1 MALRDALRHLAVA
14 SERSP
19 RALMQWTPPQQ
30 AFYLDPAPRKSF
42 RAGNQIGKSYGGLR
56 WLIDLAEGKH
66 PDQFRPPPLE
76 CWIVCTSWSQSVAI
90 MGKFRSLIDVASID
104 EGASSNF
111 STRNGYGKDN
121 PAVILRNGSVVRFRT
136 TRQGPTALQ
145 GATCHVVLIDEPT
158 SLDIYRELDRRLTRT
173 GGLLGCT
180 FTPANVDCRWI
191 RELTEAG
198 ILSETHA
205 DLTVANLTPIGSS
218 EPFQL
223 LTGRRMDQA
232 WIDEQWANTPA
243 AFADVVLSGA
253 WEGKPMGAFF
263 QTFDRGKHARSGLKL
278 SPSKGPIRIC
288 LGVDHAAAGREY
300 GQAAVLCQVQQWV
313 DSEGALKE
321 AINVVDE
328 CVAVGS
334 ATSEEF
340 GRHIASM
347 LRRHGLVWRDL
358 WRAYGDIPAASRI
371 AYKSN
376 AELARSI
383 ARVFGM
389 HVNNMR
395 PRIDGAK
402 EGRGAAGLLDTG
414 CRYIYAGFANDLINV
429 HPRCKLLIEAL
440 ESWDITDPKYEL
452 KDVIDALRYALKD
465 FVLPFHAQTNVSVRI
480 G

>member
-1 MALRDALRHLAVA
+1 LR
-14 SERSP
+14 
-19 RALMQWTPPQQ
+19 WTKPQEE
-30 AFYLDPAPRKSF
+30 FYRLDHPRKAF
-42 RAGNQIGKSYGGLR
+42 RAGNQIGKTWAGLR
-56 WLIDLAEGKH
+56 WLIDLATGQH
-66 PDQFRPPPLE
+66 PDQFREPPLE
-76 CWIVCTSWSQSVAI
+76 CMIVCTSWSQAVAI
-90 MGKFRSLIDVASID
+90 HRKFHELVTADLVD
-104 EGASSNF
+104 LVASSNF
-111 STRNGYGKDN
+111 TVKNGYGKDN
-121 PAVILRNGSVVRFRT
+121 PAVIFKNGSVVRMRT
-136 TRQGPTALQ
+136 TGQGPEVFAGWT
-145 GATCHVVLIDEPT
+145 GHVILIDEPT
-158 SLDIYRELDRRLTRT
+158 DLGIYRELDRRLTRT
-173 GGLLGCT
+173 NGKLAIT
-180 FTPANVDCRWI
+180 FTPVNRDCRWLKEVI
-191 RELTEAG
+191 ASGTVKEV
-198 ILSETHA
+198 HA
-205 DLTVANLTPIGSS
+205 KLTVENLTPIGSS
-218 EPFQL
+218 SPFKL
-223 LTGRRMDQA
+223 HDGTPMDQE
-232 WIDEQWANTPA
+232 WVDLQWANTPA
-243 AFADVVLSGA
+243 AFADVVLDGA

-263 QTFDRGKHARSGLKL
+263 KTFDRGKHARSGLKL

-389 HVNNMR
+389 HVSNMR

-429 HPRCKLLIEAL
+429 NPRCKLLIEAL

-452 KDVIDALRYALKD
+452 KDCVDALRYALKD